1 MYQNKFLKSEEI
13 IVNPEISL
21 NSSSSSS
28 SQINININILL
39 EKQLTCLF

>member
-1 MYQNKFLKSEEI
+1 MYQNKFLKSDEI

-28 SQINININILL
+28 SSKSILIL
-39 EKQLTCLF
+39 IFY